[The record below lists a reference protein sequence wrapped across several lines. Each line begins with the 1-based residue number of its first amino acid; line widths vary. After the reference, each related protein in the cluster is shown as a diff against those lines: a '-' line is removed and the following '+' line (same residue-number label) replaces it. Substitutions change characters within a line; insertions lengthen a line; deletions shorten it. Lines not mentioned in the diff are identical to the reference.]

1 MLLKSVLTAPQRV
14 LVATLRS
21 LMVAGVRGMFL
32 YEYRSSHVSLVP
44 VHVHRGRL
52 TA

>member
-32 YEYRSSHVSLVP
+32 YEYRSTHVSLALVF
-44 VHVHRGRL
+44 VYGGRL